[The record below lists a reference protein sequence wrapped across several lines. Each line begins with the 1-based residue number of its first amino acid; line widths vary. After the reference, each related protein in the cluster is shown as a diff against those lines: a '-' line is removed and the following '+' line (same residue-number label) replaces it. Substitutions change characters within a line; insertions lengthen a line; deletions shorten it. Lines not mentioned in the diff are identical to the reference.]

1 MDVSGT
7 RQITTTMA
15 ESTSVFKMENVSVTR
30 GDRDILRG
38 IDWEVKEGENWA
50 LIGGNG
56 SGKTSLL
63 KILMG
68 YLTPTTGD
76 IHIPGREAA
85 IDSDH
90 QNWDEWRKRFGFVSS
105 SIAQLIEPAET
116 AIEVIMAGRHA
127 MVNYWQK
134 DKSIIKTDVAAAK
147 EILSR
152 IQCDHLKNEPWVY
165 LSQGERQRLLIGRA
179 LMSQQ
184 LETLILDEPCAG
196 LDPMAREKF
205 LHFIQDLAE
214 KRTFKSLVM
223 VTHHVEEIFPEITH
237 ALVIKDGLTVAN
249 GPKKETLTS
258 QSLSR
263 AFGGDLKLR
272 SREGRYRI
280 AFEEEELNLNSVV

>member
-1 MDVSGT
+1 
-7 RQITTTMA
+7 
-15 ESTSVFKMENVSVTR
+15 MENVSVTR

-134 DKSIIKTDVAAAK
+134 DKAIIKTDVAAAK

-249 GPKKETLTS
+249 GPKKEALTS
-258 QSLSR
+258 HSLSR